1 MLQSMRLQRVG
12 HDLGTEQQQSVG
24 MQQKQTEAEETAV
37 QVQANPSVKFYG
49 MCLCFHLIWLA
60 HGNSSEVRSM
70 DSIIAGQRS
79 QLWWKS
85 SSLLI
90 EANIQSNWTCLKV
103 FI

>member
-60 HGNSSEVRSM
+60 HGNSSVC
-70 DSIIAGQRS
+70 
-79 QLWWKS
+79 
-85 SSLLI
+85 SLL
-90 EANIQSNWTCLKV
+90 
-103 FI
+103 